1 VRHSFEEH
9 ASSQETVGVSND
21 DRSVS
26 SARSTTSASR
36 PRQPVVS
43 SWSQKQQ
50 QSSGPQTPNSDRSR
64 VRQYYDAS
72 WRMQSPV
79 NNETTKSKAST
90 DMKESY
96 SQETEYLRPS
106 NLLSSWQ
113 QRCKPRPL
121 DPGAPDP
128 SVTSTSVS
136 RKSVEANAP
145 SASIAS
151 LMYSQNKKSEEE
163 NQNSLRASM
172 DWPTGDTQ
180 ETEDETATDVILDSL
195 TDVNPNDIG
204 LAPMVERALS
214 KTNSTLSSGS
224 VKPWEND
231 TKHSVVQ
238 SWQMRS
244 SKPKDSVSSSA
255 SLTGTS
261 DHLAKNVTEDAPV
274 ANRGVAPED
283 RMVGNTNGKLTT
295 NEKKFQPEIV
305 PTKSSS
311 DSFIEE
317 KKSDDLSFDENEILG
332 EDIDGGESAR
342 KAVSTESSQHGDPSS
357 HHPRNMPFYDD
368 DSYLSRGDTDTR
380 GLAASGSLLTTTS
393 GPSRTI
399 SAISTYNSEDMSLYV
414 EDEQTISKK
423 ESTLSAE
430 FEQMKLE
437 VDAEE
442 PEVDV
447 EAEVEEKKEVIEKKE
462 ADEKKEVVEKKEETT
477 APALTINV
485 SSTSRTSLPRI
496 NPSPKD
502 CDEYRSKYFE
512 DSGNVAAKLA
522 RGNRRGRSHE
532 DASSKNSVP
541 IAAKNSIDS
550 LHSKKSTKSTE
561 NQLFDIWASTS
572 KEERDEAISFDQTDQ
587 WLDADPDVDES
598 AVADEGSSSSEQE
611 NNDINRVKETPKPE
625 PEPRPILIKKP
636 RQSFRTP
643 EVQKQ
648 RSKAMNRSSSTNM
661 NIDQAKQQ
669 QVPPKQDVFD
679 PFGIDAE
686 EETGGLTVEIS
697 EDLFSSNPDPFMT
710 EESFSPLEWSTP
722 GDANTNTSKNNAH
735 NQHIGYYNSPDSRV
749 EI

>member
-1 VRHSFEEH
+1 
-9 ASSQETVGVSND
+9 
-21 DRSVS
+21 
-26 SARSTTSASR
+26 
-36 PRQPVVS
+36 
-43 SWSQKQQ
+43 
-50 QSSGPQTPNSDRSR
+50 
-64 VRQYYDAS
+64 
-72 WRMQSPV
+72 
-79 NNETTKSKAST
+79 
-90 DMKESY
+90 
-96 SQETEYLRPS
+96 
-106 NLLSSWQ
+106 
-113 QRCKPRPL
+113 
-121 DPGAPDP
+121 
-128 SVTSTSVS
+128 
-136 RKSVEANAP
+136 
-145 SASIAS
+145 
-151 LMYSQNKKSEEE
+151 
-163 NQNSLRASM
+163 
-172 DWPTGDTQ
+172 
-180 ETEDETATDVILDSL
+180 
-195 TDVNPNDIG
+195 VNPNDIG

-244 SKPKDSVSSSA
+244 SKPKDSAASSA

-261 DHLAKNVTEDAPV
+261 DHLAKNETEDAPA
-274 ANRGVAPED
+274 ANRGVAPKY

-295 NEKKFQPEIV
+295 NGKKFQPEIV

-342 KAVSTESSQHGDPSS
+342 KAISAESSQHGDPSS
-357 HHPRNMPFYDD
+357 HHPRKMPFYDD

-380 GLAASGSLLTTTS
+380 GLAASESLLTTTS

-414 EDEQTISKK
+414 EDERTISKK

-430 FEQMKLE
+430 FEQMNLE

-447 EAEVEEKKEVIEKKE
+447 EVVVEEKQEVKGKKE
-462 ADEKKEVVEKKEETT
+462 ADGTKEVEEKKEETT

-485 SSTSRTSLPRI
+485 ASTSRTSLPRI

-512 DSGNVAAKLA
+512 DSGSAAAKLT
-522 RGNRRGRSHE
+522 RGNRRGRSQE

-550 LHSKKSTKSTE
+550 LQSTKSTE

-611 NNDINRVKETPKPE
+611 NNDINRVKETPHPDPE
-625 PEPRPILIKKP
+625 ARPILIIKKP

-648 RSKAMNRSSSTNM
+648 RSKAMNRSSGTKM
-661 NIDQAKQQ
+661 NIDEAKQQ

-679 PFGIDAE
+679 PFGIDA

-735 NQHIGYYNSPDSRV
+735 SQHIGYYNSPDSRV